1 MTDYK
6 LGDVNINI
14 DHDSRIISFER
25 HDNLTKE
32 GIYAEWQAMQKLDGF
47 DPSYDAIVDYSN
59 VPVVDVDA
67 ADIIKINS
75 DIPKHDPRTGNV
87 ALISGLSL
95 GRHMLAQF
103 FCSLTNVIAGR
114 KHQVFNTRA
123 EAEVWLYSL
132 RKDK

>member
-6 LGDVNINI
+6 LGDVKINI

-87 ALISGLSL
+87 ALISGLSQ